1 MPPSQLELLTIEE
14 AAHFLRLSRN
24 TVYGLCRA
32 GRLPAAK
39 IGREWRV
46 RRSELEKLLGWT
58 GEGPTARPMPRVPDR
73 PALFESRGKKS

>member
-1 MPPSQLELLTIEE
+1 MPSGQLELLTIQE

-58 GEGPTARPMPRVPDR
+58 PDAPTARPMPRGPDR
-73 PALFESRGKKS
+73 PGLFEPGGKK